1 MIPDK
6 LRISLILVLIIYFIL
21 ILLLLKK
28 REISLKYTLL
38 WLFAGLCMGILVIW
52 PESLTII
59 ISIIGI
65 QGSMNGLFILA
76 IAFVIAILMSIT
88 SIVSKQSEKIRSL
101 TQTIAI
107 LEKKIREQ
115 EERLK
120 DKNEQWMKTGS
131 WRGGFPFCYI
141 VVDKVRTQI
150 NLKRFELIFEFMN
163 DFWDYCI

>member
-59 ISIIGI
+59 IGIIGI

-107 LEKKIREQ
+107 LEKEI
-115 EERLK
+115 K
-120 DKNEQWMKTGS
+120 DRSE
-131 WRGGFPFCYI
+131 
-141 VVDKVRTQI
+141 
-150 NLKRFELIFEFMN
+150 
-163 DFWDYCI
+163 

>member
-1 MIPDK
+1 MEYGEGERMIPDK
-6 LRISLILVLIIYFIL
+6 LRISLVLVLIIYFIL
-21 ILLLLKK
+21 ILLILKK

-52 PESLTII
+52 PKSLTII

-115 EERLK
+115 EEELK
-120 DKNEQWMKTGS
+120 KK
-131 WRGGFPFCYI
+131 
-141 VVDKVRTQI
+141 K
-150 NLKRFELIFEFMN
+150 
-163 DFWDYCI
+163 

>member
-6 LRISLILVLIIYFIL
+6 LRISLILVLIIYFVL

-38 WLFAGLCMGILVIW
+38 WLFAGVCMGILVIW

-59 ISIIGI
+59 IGIIGI

-101 TQTIAI
+101 TQTIAM
-107 LEKKIREQ
+107 LEKKVREQ
-115 EERLK
+115 EAMLQEHK
-120 DKNEQWMKTGS
+120 DK
-131 WRGGFPFCYI
+131 C
-141 VVDKVRTQI
+141 D
-150 NLKRFELIFEFMN
+150 
-163 DFWDYCI
+163 

>member
-1 MIPDK
+1 
-6 LRISLILVLIIYFIL
+6 
-21 ILLLLKK
+21 
-28 REISLKYTLL
+28 
-38 WLFAGLCMGILVIW
+38 MGILVIW
-52 PESLTII
+52 PESLIII

-115 EERLK
+115 EEKLK
-120 DKNEQWMKTGS
+120 DKNEQ
-131 WRGGFPFCYI
+131 
-141 VVDKVRTQI
+141 
-150 NLKRFELIFEFMN
+150 
-163 DFWDYCI
+163 